1 MDILLHEGWTLL
13 DGDTRY
19 PCQVPC
25 SVYDTLITAGAIAD
39 PYVGENQWDA
49 TAVCDR
55 DFVFEKTFDLPETA
69 QPAERMILRFDGID
83 TLGRVL
89 LNGTLLGETDN
100 MHRVW
105 EYDVTSLV
113 LSKGNLLRIEL
124 ASPNRYIADMQKK
137 RPIWGVDST
146 MAGYPHLRKAHYM
159 FGWDWGPSCLTWA
172 SGVPYT
178 CWASPAAGYAQRTMA
193 SGMKTVG

>member
-69 QPAERMILRFDGID
+69 QPAERMILRFDGMKVVRHID
-83 TLGRVL
+83 QW
-89 LNGTLLGETDN
+89 GE
-100 MHRVW
+100 
-105 EYDVTSLV
+105 Y
-113 LSKGNLLRIEL
+113 
-124 ASPNRYIADMQKK
+124 QKFSSVEHCAENQ
-137 RPIWGVDST
+137 R
-146 MAGYPHLRKAHYM
+146 AHNYKHSEIQY
-159 FGWDWGPSCLTWA
+159 FFHI
-172 SGVPYT
+172 
-178 CWASPAAGYAQRTMA
+178 
-193 SGMKTVG
+193 